1 MLAPVSVLAMQE
13 DIQVPWRVL
22 NLSPESLGFTVLT
35 QAPPEISVT
44 LLESLEIQ
52 NLAST
57 QDAFDF
63 DGGISNV
70 DYLKNDQKALIFS

>member
-1 MLAPVSVLAMQE
+1 M
-13 DIQVPWRVL
+13 
-22 NLSPESLGFTVLT
+22 SPESLGFPVLT

-52 NLAST
+52 KSSKHPVST
-57 QDAFDF
+57 ISIQDNF
-63 DGGISNV
+63 DGGISNF